1 VLLALVLTATTVIG
15 QPAPEWPGLRWV
27 QGGPLSLSGLRGK
40 VVLVRFFTDPAC
52 PYCSAT
58 APALNELH
66 EELGPDGLVVV
77 GFYTP
82 KPSPR
87 PTTVERVRRVAQRYG
102 FRFPVAVDDEWR
114 ALRRLWLD
122 RENSGWTSASLL
134 MRDLLA
140 ALGELHRRRR
150 SIDIGPE
157 VCRLLQRGIVSRALE
172 PQRRV
177 GGHPSLAPHEFV
189 EAHGRDPQRLGR
201 RGLSHLDRLQELVDL
216 AGEELRLVDERHV
229 PGLRQHDE
237 LRVLDLRLHVARQLR
252 VALVVVADD
261 HADTRD
267 LYAEVLALI
276 RA

>member
-15 QPAPEWPGLRWV
+15 QPAPEWPGLRWA

-122 RENSGWTSASLL
+122 RENSDWTSASLVIDRRGVVRHVHPGGVFAKDSPDPQARRDYED
-134 MRDLLA
+134 MRAAVEALLA
-140 ALGELHRRRR
+140 EK
-150 SIDIGPE
+150 E
-157 VCRLLQRGIVSRALE
+157 
-172 PQRRV
+172 
-177 GGHPSLAPHEFV
+177 AP
-189 EAHGRDPQRLGR
+189 R
-201 RGLSHLDRLQELVDL
+201 
-216 AGEELRLVDERHV
+216 
-229 PGLRQHDE
+229 
-237 LRVLDLRLHVARQLR
+237 
-252 VALVVVADD
+252 
-261 HADTRD
+261 
-267 LYAEVLALI
+267 
-276 RA
+276 